1 MGKTYTGVGYLTGRR
16 LTFNSSHPNVRVDDE
31 TRILNLDNKKDS
43 KPMTNIGDIIAREVL
58 DSRGNPTVEAEVHLL
73 NGAVGRA
80 IVPSGASTG
89 EHEAVELRDG
99 DSKRFLGKG
108 VLKAVE
114 NVNGE
119 IADALANLDASDQR
133 GIDQKMIELDGTENK
148 GRLGANAILAVSMAV
163 ARAAAA
169 EYGLPLYRYLGG
181 AGANVLPTPMM
192 NILNGGAHAD
202 NNVDFQEFMVMPVGA
217 ESFSDALRWG
227 VEVFHTLKGVLKKRG
242 YNTAVGDEGGFA
254 PSVKSNV
261 EAVEVVLEAIQQAG
275 YKPGEEVAIALD
287 PAASE
292 FYKDGQYVFKKSDK
306 STKSSEEMAR
316 FWAKWVKDYPIVSLE
331 DGLAEDDWEGWE
343 FLTKELGSKIQ
354 LVGDDIFVTN
364 TTRLQEGIDRK
375 VGNSILIKVN
385 QIGTVS
391 ETLDAIDLAR
401 RNGYTSV
408 ISHRS
413 GETED
418 AFIADLAVATGA
430 GQIKTGSA
438 SRTDRI
444 AKYNQL
450 LRIEEELGDAA
461 RFLGLK
467 ALNYKG

>member
-1 MGKTYTGVGYLTGRR
+1 
-16 LTFNSSHPNVRVDDE
+16 
-31 TRILNLDNKKDS
+31 
-43 KPMTNIGDIIAREVL
+43 MTNIGAIIGRQVL
-58 DSRGNPTVEAEVHLL
+58 DSRGNPTVEAEVQLAS
-73 NGAVGRA
+73 GTVGRA

-99 DSKRFLGKG
+99 DSARFMGKG

-119 IADALANLDASDQR
+119 IADALANWDAADQR
-133 GIDQKMIELDGTENK
+133 GLDQKMIELDGTETK
-148 GRLGANAILAVSMAV
+148 SRLGANAILAVSMAA

-169 EYGLPLYRYLGG
+169 EYGLPLYRYMGG
-181 AGANVLPTPMM
+181 VGANTLPTPMM

-217 ESFSDALRWG
+217 PSFSEALRWG

-261 EAVEVVLEAIQQAG
+261 EAIEVVLEAIQQAG
-275 YKPGEEVAIALD
+275 YKPGEEIAIALD

-292 FYKDGQYVFKKSDK
+292 FYQDSKYVFKKSDK
-306 STKSSEEMAR
+306 SAKTSDEMVK
-316 FWAKWVKDYPIVSLE
+316 FYAKWVKDYPIVSLE
-331 DGLAEDDWEGWE
+331 DGLSESDWDGWQN
-343 FLTKELGSKIQ
+343 LTKELGGKIQ

-364 TTRLQEGIDRK
+364 IQFLQEGIDK
-375 VGNSILIKVN
+375 GVANSILIKVN

-418 AFIADLAVATGA
+418 TFIADLAVATGV

-444 AKYNQL
+444 SKYNQL
-450 LRIEEELGDAA
+450 LRIEEELGSSA